1 MAKKRILVVEDVPE
15 SLTLLRIRL
24 ETYGYTVIGA
34 LDGEEGLK
42 KARELRPDLIILDVM
57 LPKMDGFT
65 ICRFLKYDVEYE
77 NIPIIML
84 TARGEQ
90 KDRAL
95 GKEVG
100 ADMYLVKPFD
110 GTNLIQAIE
119 KLTGGKSVSSS
130 FEKIIKTGE
139 QPQAKIKDTC
149 HG

>member
-24 ETYGYTVIGA
+24 EAYGYKVIGA
-34 LDGEEGLK
+34 SDGEEGLM

-65 ICRFLKYDVEYE
+65 VCRFLKYDAEYE
-77 NIPIIML
+77 DIPVIML
-84 TARGEQ
+84 TARGEE

-110 GTNLIQAIE
+110 GTKLIQAIE
-119 KLTGGKSVSSS
+119 KLTAESRISPEI
-130 FEKIIKTGE
+130 EKIMKKQE
-139 QPQAKIKDTC
+139 KPKVKASKPN
-149 HG
+149 HE

>member
-1 MAKKRILVVEDVPE
+1 MAKKQILVVEDVPE

-24 ETYGYTVIGA
+24 EASGYEVIGA
-34 LDGEEGLK
+34 SDGEEGLK
-42 KARELRPDLIILDVM
+42 KARELHPDLIILDIM

-65 ICRFLKYDVEYE
+65 VCRFLKYDVEYE

-110 GTNLIQAIE
+110 GTKLIQAIE
-119 KLTGGKSVSSS
+119 KLTAWGPISTS
-130 FEKIIKTGE
+130 FEKMIKTGE
-139 QPQAKIKDTC
+139 KPKAKVEDSR